1 VEICWDVGMQFD
13 LKVVIP
19 LLMTYFETIN
29 PSVEACTST
38 SHGDEFEDESNMFG
52 VETSFEQFS

>member
-1 VEICWDVGMQFD
+1 MQFD